1 MENIS
6 PNKKLEI
13 AVEVIATKIAKVLS
27 AGYTVKEEKMQ
38 KLIEERN
45 QMYQGNEQVI
55 DKIIKE
61 FGKEGE

>member
-6 PNKKLEI
+6 PNTKLEI

>member
-6 PNKKLEI
+6 PNTKLEI
-13 AVEVIATKIAKVLS
+13 AVEVIATKIAKVSS